1 MKKENGYKNYINYF
15 KKWDGAGP
23 FGIGL
28 MVLGVW
34 LIWMGWQYIP
44 FSYPIAMVLIPLGL
58 VLFFYGNIGRAS
70 EADIQNCIEKS
81 EEKIH
86 FNELEEIPA
95 LRKRT
100 PKTLTEQK
108 FEGYSLKKGVV
119 FKKLKNGSLCSSE
132 YDVAKMVTL
141 NDGFYIKTLH
151 FSFLSEEQEIVAY
164 DVPFATLESITAER
178 KKKRR
183 GETVPLDV
191 SINLFDDS
199 AEDMK
204 QTRMLQKRISRLGPF
219 DRAIVLLWLEDLS
232 YDEIGSIVGISAKNV
247 SVRLFRIKEQLKKM
261 SDE

>member
-1 MKKENGYKNYINYF
+1 MKKNNGYKNYVNYF

-100 PKTLTEQK
+100 PKELTEQTYQ
-108 FEGYSLKKGVV
+108 GYTLKNGVL
-119 FKKLKNGSLCSSE
+119 FKKMKNGSLCSSE
-132 YDVAKMVTL
+132 YDIAKMVTL
-141 NDGFYIKTLH
+141 NDGFYVKMLH
-151 FSFLSEEQEIVAY
+151 FSFISDEHEIVAY
-164 DVPFATLESITAER
+164 DVPFSLLESITVER
-178 KKKRR
+178 KNVNLMKSQVPYPAKTCCLVLTYDGGKK
-183 GETVPLDV
+183 VKLPAK
-191 SINLFDDS
+191 DD
-199 AEDMK
+199 
-204 QTRMLQKRISRLGPF
+204 IY
-219 DRAIVLLWLEDLS
+219 LEE
-232 YDEIGSIVGISAKNV
+232 EIEK
-247 SVRLFRIKEQLKKM
+247 LKKIAGI
-261 SDE
+261 